1 MSNMSIATQVASLH
15 AWRYMP
21 QDFFCDI
28 RNYDTAT
35 DNQILFFQDIAD
47 MTIKSIILCSA
58 RGTGKTDALATTAI
72 WSVTVLPYFLNIPIR
87 VVVISG
93 SQLQSDILYDYCI
106 EMIEQDEYVASQVAD
121 KPLRHQTKFKRGWIK
136 ALPASLKSTL
146 GHRGDLLIIDEAVE
160 AGDNIIKR
168 AFSILSGSKL
178 GRVII
183 SSTPHE
189 YMSFFVDIWEQPDEF
204 GFVKHGYWS
213 QLGCPWITAEQITR
227 LRQTLDPVTFAID
240 VLGEPRSPDTF
251 FPLDDLKE
259 CRTKERPRYN
269 DDYHT
274 QMGIDW
280 GWAPAPTVIT
290 IVQVL
295 GDKRDH
301 IQVLYQKPF
310 KRMSPKKLDK
320 VFDALISEYNIQRI
334 YADRSHIHENQRLIG
349 RGHQVQQ
356 IVFRNKKPQLMGE
369 LRRIIMQHEV
379 DIWENELELIKEL
392 RLYTE
397 EKKKGQDRV
406 DSLALACWK
415 SQKSKSNIL
424 APRSGSYR
432 RVAGT
437 FTDTLE
443 DGGESVTSK
452 E

>member
-1 MSNMSIATQVASLH
+1 MSIAKQVSNLAT
-15 AWRYMP
+15 WRYMP
-21 QDFFCDI
+21 EEFFCHV
-28 RNYDTAT
+28 RKYDSAT
-35 DNQILFFQDIAD
+35 KNQTLFFQDIAD
-47 MTIKSIILCSA
+47 MSIKSIILCSA
-58 RGTGKTDALATTAI
+58 RGTGKTDALATTAL
-72 WSVTVLPYFLNIPIR
+72 WSATVLPYFLQIPIR

-106 EMIEQDEYVASQVAD
+106 ESIESDSYVASQVAD

-146 GHRGDLLIIDEAVE
+146 GHRADLLIIDEAVE

-189 YMSFFVDIWEQPDEF
+189 YMSFFVDIWEQPQEF
-204 GFVKHGYWS
+204 GFKKHGYWS
-213 QLGCPWITAEQITR
+213 QLECPWVTAEQIER
-227 LRQTLDPVTFAID
+227 LRQTLDDVTFAID

-251 FPLDDLKE
+251 FPLEDLKE
-259 CRTKERPRYN
+259 CRTKERPRY
-269 DDYHT
+269 DGMSYT

-301 IQVLYQKPF
+301 LQMLYQKPF
-310 KRMSPKKLDK
+310 TRMTPTKLDNIM
-320 VFDALISEYNIQRI
+320 DTLISEYEIQKI
-334 YADRSHIHENQRLIG
+334 YADRSHIHENQRIIG
-349 RGHQVQQ
+349 RGHSVQQ
-356 IVFRNKKPQLMGE
+356 VNFRGVKPQLMGE
-369 LRRIIMQHEV
+369 MRRIIMQHEI
-379 DIWENELELIKEL
+379 DIWENESALINEL

-397 EKKKGQDRV
+397 DKKKGQDRV

-424 APRSGSYR
+424 VPRSGAYHRLPS
-432 RVAGT
+432 T
-437 FTDTLE
+437 FGD
-443 DGGESVTSK
+443 SVKDRSERKTSK